1 LDLAQ
6 HTEIDV
12 ARGYQVESDLTR
24 LIEKRHDE
32 RVKTEG
38 ERAEHELWAESE
50 RRYFEVKRR
59 QNVAAWF
66 AFFCRQAE
74 AHRKLSESYEARA
87 EKLCEEDRGEGA
99 SVGREM

>member
-1 LDLAQ
+1 L
-6 HTEIDV
+6 DV
-12 ARGYQVESDLTR
+12 AQRTEMVEAELTR

-38 ERAEHELWAESE
+38 ERAEEELWAESE

-66 AFFCRQAE
+66 AYFCRQAD

-87 EKLCEEDRGEGA
+87 EELCEE
-99 SVGREM
+99 REL

>member
-1 LDLAQ
+1 L
-6 HTEIDV
+6 DV
-12 ARGYQVESDLTR
+12 AQRTEMVEAELTR

-38 ERAEHELWAESE
+38 ERAEEELWAESE

-66 AFFCRQAE
+66 AYFCRQAD

-87 EKLCEEDRGEGA
+87 EELCEEGEK
-99 SVGREM
+99 V